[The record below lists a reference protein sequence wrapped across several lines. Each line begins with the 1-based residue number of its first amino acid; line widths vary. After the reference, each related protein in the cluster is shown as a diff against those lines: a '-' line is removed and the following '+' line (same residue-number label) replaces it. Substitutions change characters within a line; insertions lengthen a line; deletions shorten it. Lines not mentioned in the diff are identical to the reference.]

1 MSDKSKTYG
10 FANNDLNKRF
20 EFRTIL
26 PKEAEQAVKIEQI
39 CFPPNEAC
47 SEKMM
52 KDRIEVAAELFLVAV
67 DRVTGKIAGFLNGL
81 ATDERS
87 LKDEFFTNTNLYNPT
102 GKNIMILGLA
112 LLPEYQKQGLAK
124 ELMSRYL
131 QKEHKKD
138 RKMVVL
144 TCLESKVKMYEKMG
158 FENHGI
164 GESTWGAE
172 QWYEMSCVL
181 NM

>member
-1 MSDKSKTYG
+1 
-10 FANNDLNKRF
+10 
-20 EFRTIL
+20 
-26 PKEAEQAVKIEQI
+26 
-39 CFPPNEAC
+39 
-47 SEKMM
+47 
-52 KDRIEVAAELFLVAV
+52 
-67 DRVTGKIAGFLNGL
+67 
-81 ATDERS
+81 TDERS